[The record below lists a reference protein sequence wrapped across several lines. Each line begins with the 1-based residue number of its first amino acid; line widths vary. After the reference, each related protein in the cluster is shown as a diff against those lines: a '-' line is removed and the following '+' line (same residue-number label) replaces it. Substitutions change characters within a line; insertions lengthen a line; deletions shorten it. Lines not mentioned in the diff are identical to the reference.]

1 MDAVLLAL
9 FRLVLTTTPHAFRTA
24 YASCLLRDFDDGLHA
39 RANASARALYAASAT
54 VDLISTTL
62 DERTANLRRDLTFAL
77 RSIVKTPGIAAVIIA
92 TLALAIGANTAVF
105 SVLEAVVLQPLPYP
119 NSDRIVVLTGLK
131 DGAPFGL
138 SLPDF
143 TDMHRSSRTLAKAA
157 VLIDYAEDHVL
168 EGHGD
173 PRSISLATVTPQYFD
188 VFGIT
193 PQVGRYFEDRDARAD
208 GRAPIVISE
217 HLWRSALQSDPG
229 VVGSIL
235 RLEDVPYRVIGVA
248 PARLSPP
255 GVDAAHYD
263 VWRVISETDAAV
275 GYNRNAHIF
284 NGIARVRDDASIA
297 GARSDLDRTFSS
309 LRAKYADDLHY
320 GVSIGRLI
328 DDVVGNIR
336 PTLIAIFIA
345 VAGVLA
351 IACANVANLMLG
363 RANAREREFV
373 VRLALGAPRR
383 RIVTQILTESFVF
396 ATIGGVLGIVLAN
409 AAVAAFV
416 SSRPSFVPRIEDVH
430 VDAVTLLYTA
440 GIVIV
445 ATVVAGIAPAVT
457 FARRDLAGAL
467 KTAGRSGD
475 ASAGARGRAALVVFE
490 IAATLALVVVAGL
503 VVRSYASLTS
513 RPMGFEPRDVAIVG
527 PIQTSGGRFGT
538 DESRNVFYTKTR
550 DRARAIP
557 GVVDAAWSFTAPFVP
572 VQWNQSFEILGEP
585 TPVGSVPS
593 ARMNVVDGAHFSVLA
608 IPLRKGR
615 TFDVRDRAGTS
626 KSIIVNE
633 AFVRTFLAR
642 HEPLGTKIL
651 LGGSSNH
658 SKPRVYST
666 IVGVVA
672 DVRSSYASPAAP
684 TIFPSFVQAP
694 PYIAELIVK
703 TRPGISVDT
712 ALATIITDIE
722 PRFVR
727 PDVASMAMTMATSA
741 ARTRLTMQTLV
752 VLAALALALAI
763 SGIFAV
769 VSYGVSQRTREFG
782 IRMALGA
789 RPATIRYD
797 VLVRAMRIAVVGIVI
812 GVIGAG
818 FASRALTM
826 TLYDIQA
833 IDPLTFGSVIALV
846 TVSVLIAALIPAWR
860 ATRVDPAI
868 ALRYE

>member
-1 MDAVLLAL
+1 MDAILTAL
-9 FRLVLTTTPHAFRTA
+9 FRLVLTTTPHAFRSA
-24 YASCLLRDFDDGLHA
+24 YASSLIRDFDDGLHV
-39 RANASARALYAASAT
+39 RANASARVGYTASTLGDLIATT
-54 VDLISTTL
+54 VD
-62 DERTANLRRDLTFAL
+62 EHTANLRRDLAFAL
-77 RSIVKTPGIAAVIIA
+77 RSIVKTPGIAAVIIG

-105 SVLEAVVLQPLPYP
+105 SVLRAVVLQPLPYP
-119 NSDRIVVLTGLK
+119 NSDRIVVITGQK

-143 TDMHRSSRTLAKAA
+143 TDMHRSTRTLAKAA
-157 VLIDYAEDHVL
+157 VLVDYTEEHVL

-173 PRSISLATVTPQYFD
+173 PRSVTLATVTPQYFD
-188 VFGIT
+188 VFGIS
-193 PQVGRYFEDRDARAD
+193 PQIGRYFVDRDAPAG

-217 HLWRSALQSDPG
+217 HLWRSALQSDPR

-255 GVDAAHYD
+255 GVATAHFD
-263 VWRVISETDAAV
+263 VWRAIPETVASGA
-275 GYNRNAHIF
+275 YNRGSHF
-284 NGIARVRDDASIA
+284 FTGIARLRDDASIA
-297 GARSDLDRTFSS
+297 GARADLDRTFSA
-309 LRAKYADDLHY
+309 LRAKYADDLHF
-320 GVSIGRLI
+320 GVAIGLLI

-336 PTLIAIFIA
+336 PTLVAIFIA

-363 RANAREREFV
+363 RANARERELT

-383 RIVTQILTESFVF
+383 RIVTQILTESFVLT
-396 ATIGGVLGIVLAN
+396 TIGGVFGVLIAN
-409 AAVAAFV
+409 ATVAAFV
-416 SSRPSFVPRIEDVH
+416 ASRPTFVPRIEDVH
-430 VDAVTLLYTA
+430 VDAMTLLYTA
-440 GIVIV
+440 GIVVV
-445 ATVVAGIAPAVT
+445 ATVIAGIAPAVT
-457 FARRDLAGAL
+457 FSRGDLAGAL

-513 RPMGFEPRDVAIVG
+513 RPMGFESRNVAIVG
-527 PIQTSGGRFGT
+527 PIQTSGSRFGT
-538 DESRNVFYTKTR
+538 DASRNAFYTKTR

-557 GVVDAAWSFTAPFVP
+557 GVVDAAWSFTAPFVQ
-572 VQWNQSFEILGEP
+572 VQWNQSFEILGESA
-585 TPVGSVPS
+585 PVGSDSS
-593 ARMNVVDGAHFSVLA
+593 ARMNVVDGAYFSVLA
-608 IPLRKGR
+608 IPLRTGR
-615 TFDVRDRAGTS
+615 TFDERDRAGTS

-642 HEPLGTKIL
+642 REPLGTKIL
-651 LGGSSNH
+651 LGGASNH
-658 SKPRVYST
+658 TKPRAYAT
-666 IVGVVA
+666 IVGIVA
-672 DVRSSYASPAAP
+672 DTRSSYAVPAAP
-684 TIFPSFVQAP
+684 TIFPSFGQAP

-703 TRPGISVDT
+703 TRPGAFVDT
-712 ALATIITDIE
+712 ALAQIITDVE

-727 PDVASMAMTMATSA
+727 PSVASMATTMATSA

-752 VLAALALALAI
+752 VLAALALTLAL

-789 RPATIRYD
+789 RPAAICRG
-797 VLVRAMRIAVVGIVI
+797 VLARAMRVAVIGIII

-818 FASRALTM
+818 FASRALTI

-833 IDPLTFGSVIALV
+833 IDPLTFACVIALV
-846 TVSVLIAALIPAWR
+846 TVSVAIAALVPAWR